1 MKLNLKMTLLFSVI
15 MTAATLLFSSY
26 TVQTSVDGAQIY
38 TKARFTNMSTSIA
51 RDLEQEI
58 NMMTLTLNELT
69 GNTAFMAALNQ
80 FVRDDSDNQK
90 MGNAARTKA
99 LQQLYQSPLVE
110 RFYRVSFIAQEGNRY
125 LSSLTAKDPSASR
138 APEDLLT
145 LYSTLDDTRLF
156 PIGNQYFIL
165 SPHPDI
171 LNPRQD
177 IIAYGIMQNVHY
189 HGNPLGNISILNEYS
204 TLNHIMSFVDNSE
217 QVEVHAIF
225 DNGSLLFSSTG
236 DSRAFPAD
244 LPVNEMQTWND
255 MEHDTELEVYHARIE
270 SLNLNL
276 YIAQD
281 RQLTLNAD
289 KGVRNRILKRAFLIM
304 LPTIALITI
313 LAFSLTRSIRRL
325 TRKVKQMPA
334 RAVLSDNS
342 FNVQTLTDTVTA
354 PGDPEIH
361 TLELTYNHMM
371 LRLRES
377 TLKELSLREGTLQ
390 AQLSALQMQINPHF
404 IYNTLNIISAKS
416 MESGNYEIIEICDQ
430 FASMLR
436 YSTDTSSP
444 TATME
449 EEIENIRNY
458 LMLAKARYEENLEF
472 TIDVPDALKHIE
484 IPKLTL
490 QPLVENA
497 LNHGYD
503 GINVLRILSVT
514 GKIRNEQLILEIRD
528 NGTGFSDEILQ
539 NLRQQIGDIN
549 SGKGSIEK
557 SNGHIGLIN
566 TCLRLH
572 YHSKGSIRVSI
583 RNDHGA
589 VTTLNIP
596 LAQ

>member
-26 TVQTSVDGAQIY
+26 TVQTSVDGAQVH
-38 TKARFTNMSTSIA
+38 TKARFANMSTSIA

-58 NMMTLTLNELT
+58 NMMTLTLDELT

-80 FVRDDSDNQK
+80 FVRDDSDSQK
-90 MGNAARTKA
+90 MGNAARIKA

-110 RFYRVSFIAQEGNRY
+110 RFYRVNFIGQAGNRY
-125 LSSLTAKDPSASR
+125 LSSVTDKDPSAFR
-138 APEDLLT
+138 APEDLLM
-145 LYSTLDDTRLF
+145 LFSSLDDTRLI

-165 SPHPDI
+165 SPHADL
-171 LNPRQD
+171 LNARKD
-177 IIAYGIMQNVHY
+177 VLAYGIVQNVHY
-189 HGNPLGNISILNEYS
+189 HGNPLGTISVLNEYS
-204 TLNHIMSFVDNSE
+204 TLNHIMNFVDNSTE
-217 QVEVHAIF
+217 VEVHAIF
-225 DNGSLLFSSTG
+225 DNDALLFSSTG
-236 DSRAFPAD
+236 NSRSFPAD
-244 LPVNEMQTWND
+244 LPLNEMQTWND
-255 MEHDTELEVYHARIE
+255 QEHDTELEVFHTRIE
-270 SLNLNL
+270 SLKLNL
-276 YIAQD
+276 YIAQN
-281 RQLTLNAD
+281 RQFTITKHKEL
-289 KGVRNRILKRAFLIM
+289 RNRILQRAFLIM
-304 LPTIALITI
+304 LPSIALITM
-313 LAFSLTRSIRRL
+313 LAFALTRSIRRL
-325 TRKVKQMPA
+325 TKKVKQMPA
-334 RAVLSDNS
+334 EAVLSDNL
-342 FNVQTLTDTVTA
+342 FNVQTLMDTVTT
-354 PGDPEIH
+354 PKDPEIH
-361 TLELTYNHMM
+361 TLEQTYNHMM
-371 LRLRES
+371 LRLRDS

-444 TATME
+444 TATMG

-472 TIDVPDALKHIE
+472 TIDVPNNLKNIE

-503 GINVLRILSVT
+503 GTNVLRILSVT
-514 GKIRNEQLILEIRD
+514 GKILGEQLIFEIRD

-539 NLRQQIGDIN
+539 NLRRQISDIN

-557 SNGHIGLIN
+557 SNGHIGLVN

-589 VTTLNIP
+589 VTTLSMP
-596 LAQ
+596 VPR